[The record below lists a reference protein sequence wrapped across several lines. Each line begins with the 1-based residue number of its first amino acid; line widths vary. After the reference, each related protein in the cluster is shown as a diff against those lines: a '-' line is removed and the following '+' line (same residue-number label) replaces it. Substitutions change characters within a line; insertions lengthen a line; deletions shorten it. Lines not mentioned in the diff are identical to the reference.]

1 MKALLSIR
9 FVVPFLAALIII
21 SATSL
26 DVYLTSKRINAKKL
40 ESIIESLRFS
50 AIQTQ
55 GNINRALRRDDFVA
69 AKQSLLDLNYLSLMS
84 AAYLVDDELCVKQS
98 TNLNQLN
105 LFCSEL
111 NIVDDQK
118 LSRVRD
124 THIGVVFEEVE
135 QQRAFAVYP
144 IDRSRVNNDL
154 RPAVWLLVVVFDY
167 EDDIQALS
175 KEIRSSSIQS
185 GFITLSSFVLLS
197 AVLHVL
203 VTRRVF
209 KIVSAT
215 NRYLS
220 GEVSARTRLAGD
232 DELGLI
238 GSAFDRIAD
247 AVEQSQEELNC
258 VNAELEKNN
267 YELRLRQLALD
278 EHAIVSITNFE
289 GVITYANQKFC
300 DISQYHQSEVI
311 GKTHAF
317 LKSGEHDADFFV
329 DLWETITSGEVW
341 QGDTKN
347 RAKDGSSFWVA
358 STIVPLVDP
367 ETQSYRY
374 IAIRTNITQQK
385 ELNSEMQETQVKNKR
400 MYGIIAHELRTP
412 VAAISMMAQNG
423 VDQWVKDQGVI
434 DTAAHDL
441 LHSIDDMKMLVNPE
455 LKRAMRLDST
465 TVSDVNNGINA
476 MVASAI
482 AVTNIQYQQLTTL
495 PGEMQHERFSTDT
508 YRVKAAVT
516 NLVRNAC
523 LHSEGSKVWCVTSL
537 DVDDKGQSIIRWTV
551 GDNGKGISGVK
562 VPNLFKP
569 FVRGDSRA
577 EGTGLGLH
585 IAKTWIEEL
594 GGDLIYRR
602 SAQGSDFILTVPM
615 KRIQGNQAATTDSSE
630 NDDQEYLRRVASQL
644 RLLFVEDDKLIQ
656 KVTAH
661 VLKPL
666 FAEVT
671 IANDGQEG
679 LQMAAGD
686 YDLILTDYFMP
697 NLNGAQMS
705 ATLRERGDQR
715 PIIAATAA
723 TIGKE
728 ADDLIASG
736 ADVVLPKPLNAQV
749 VLKLV
754 GEFIASGRFSRL
766 DKIAKRLQ

>member
-9 FVVPFLAALIII
+9 FVVPFLAALFIT
-21 SATSL
+21 SATSV
-26 DVYLTSKRINAKKL
+26 DVYLTSKRINAERL

-55 GNINRALRRDDFVA
+55 GNVNRALRRDDFVA

-84 AAYLVDDELCVKQS
+84 AAYLVDHDLCVKQS
-98 TNLNQLN
+98 TNLNQKD

-111 NIVDDQK
+111 DIVDDQK

-124 THIGVVFEEVE
+124 THIGVVFEQVE
-135 QQRAFAVYP
+135 QHRAFAVYP
-144 IDRSRVNNDL
+144 IDRSQASDDL
-154 RPAVWLLVVVFDY
+154 RPKVWLLIVVFDY
-167 EDDIQALS
+167 EDELRALS
-175 KEIRSSSIQS
+175 KEIRSSTIQS
-185 GFITLSSFVLLS
+185 GLITLASFVLLS
-197 AVLHVL
+197 AMLHIL

-209 KIVSAT
+209 KIVSAI
-215 NRYLS
+215 NRYIA
-220 GEVSARTRLAGD
+220 GEISVRTRIAGN

-238 GSAFDRIAD
+238 GSAFDRVAD
-247 AVEQSQEELNC
+247 TVEQSQGELNS

-278 EHAIVSITNFE
+278 EHAIVSIANAE

-300 DISQYHQSEVI
+300 DISQYHQSEII
-311 GKTHAF
+311 GRTHRI
-317 LKSGEHDADFFV
+317 LKSDEHSTSFYADM
-329 DLWETITSGEVW
+329 WRTISSGKVW
-341 QGDTKN
+341 NAEIKN
-347 RAKDGSSFWVA
+347 QAKDGSFYWVA
-358 STIVPLVDP
+358 STIVPLADP

-374 IAIRTNITQQK
+374 IAIRTDITQQK
-385 ELNSEMQETQVKNKR
+385 ELNRELQETHVNNKR

-412 VAAISMMAQNG
+412 VAAISMMAQN
-423 VDQWVKDQGVI
+423 DATQWVKDKGSI
-434 DTAAHDL
+434 DTAANDL

-455 LKRAMRLDST
+455 LKREMRHDST

-476 MVASAI
+476 MVASAV
-482 AVTNIQYQQLTTL
+482 AVTNIQYHQQTTL
-495 PGEMQHERFSTDT
+495 SGEMQHELFTTDT

-551 GDNGKGISGVK
+551 SDNGKGIPDIK
-562 VPNLFKP
+562 LPNLFKP
-569 FVRGDSRA
+569 FERGDSSA

-594 GGDLIYRR
+594 GGGLIYRR
-602 SAQGSDFILTVPM
+602 SVQGSDFILTVPM
-615 KRIQGNQAATTDSSE
+615 KRIKGNQVATTDSSE
-630 NDDQEYLRRVASQL
+630 NDGQESLRRVASQL

-656 KVTAH
+656 KVTTH

-666 FAEVT
+666 FADIT

-679 LQMAAGD
+679 LEMAAGD

-705 ATLRERGDQR
+705 AALRQRGDQR

-728 ADDLIASG
+728 ADELIESG
-736 ADVVLPKPLNAQV
+736 ADIVLSKPLNAQA
-749 VLKLV
+749 VLKIL
-754 GEFIASGRFSRL
+754 GEFIAADRFSGL
-766 DKIAKRLQ
+766 N